1 LSARLFAAASVL
13 ASALLLAGPAV
24 DLTAQAQPGAIVYQ
38 VIGRDGRR
46 PLPAR
51 PLANQ
56 EMFSLDDLARVFEL
70 TVREDVA
77 AGGVTVA
84 ARGQTIVLSVGQPL
98 ASVGG
103 RLVSLSGAPVHE
115 GRAWFVPA
123 DFISRA
129 LALALGT
136 RIEVRRP
143 SRLIVPADVRVP
155 QIAARLEPLGPLAR
169 LTLDISPA
177 TPHAVSQEGSRL
189 VVRFEAD
196 ALDATLP
203 PSTVPDLVAGVRA
216 GDTTNTLTVDLGPRF
231 ASFRTADTPGDRGGA
246 RLVID
251 VAAQTTETAPGTAP
265 PAAVPPA
272 APELPPLLDLAP
284 SGSLRTIVI
293 DAGHGGDDEGAH
305 GAGGTGEKAIALSVA
320 RRLKGALESRLG
332 VRVILTRDGDRNV
345 PLDERAAVAN
355 NNKADLFISLHANA
369 SVRPSTSGAE
379 VFYLGLEAYGE
390 EGQRVAHGD
399 ADVLPVFGGGARDIE
414 VTPWEL
420 AQARHIERSTALA
433 HAVEGALREQMPMG
447 PRTLQP
453 APFRLLV
460 GVNMPA
466 VLIEMAFLTNPQQ
479 EKEVATDTFQN
490 AIVQALVNGVVR
502 FRDAPPGAPIQPV
515 APPAAPGRGTR

>member
-1 LSARLFAAASVL
+1 MASLL
-13 ASALLLAGPAV
+13 ATTLLLAGNAA

-38 VIGRDGRR
+38 VVGRDGRR

-51 PLANQ
+51 LVANQ
-56 EMFSLDDLARVFEL
+56 EMFALDDLARVFEL
-70 TVREDVA
+70 TVREDA
-77 AGGVTVA
+77 TAGGVTVA
-84 ARGQTIVLSVGQPL
+84 ARGQTIVLSAGQPL

-115 GRAWFVPA
+115 GRAWLVPA

-136 RIEVRRP
+136 RLEVRRP

-155 QIAARLEPLGPLAR
+155 QIAAHLEPVGPVAR

-177 TPHAVSQEGSRL
+177 TPHTMTQEGSRL
-189 VVRFEAD
+189 IVRFEAD
-196 ALDATLP
+196 ALDPSLP
-203 PSTVPDLVAGVRA
+203 ASTVPDLVTAVRA
-216 GDTTNTLTVDLGPRF
+216 GDTPNTLIVDLGPRF
-231 ASFRTADTPGDRGGA
+231 TSFHTADQPGDRGGA

-251 VAAQTTETAPGTAP
+251 VAAQTTDAAAAPATPAP
-265 PAAVPPA
+265 PAP
-272 APELPPLLDLAP
+272 PELPPLLDLAP
-284 SGSLRTIVI
+284 FGSLRTIVI
-293 DAGHGGDDEGAH
+293 DAGHGGDDEGAR
-305 GAGGTGEKAIALSVA
+305 GAGGTGEKTIALSVA
-320 RRLKGALESRLG
+320 RRLKSALESRLG
-332 VRVILTRDGDRNV
+332 VRVILTRDADRNV

-369 SVRPSTSGAE
+369 SVRPATAGAE
-379 VFYLGLEAYGE
+379 VFYLNLEAYGE
-390 EGQRVAHGD
+390 EAQRVAHGD

-433 HAVEGALREQMPMG
+433 RAVEGALREQLPMG

-466 VLIEMAFLTNPQQ
+466 VLVEMAFLTNPQQ
-479 EKEVATDTFQN
+479 EKDVATDTFQN
-490 AIVQALVNGVVR
+490 AMVQALVNGVMR
-502 FRDAPPGAPIQPV
+502 FRDAPPGTPVQLAAPSQ
-515 APPAAPGRGTR
+515 APGRGAR

>member
-1 LSARLFAAASVL
+1 ML
-13 ASALLLAGPAV
+13 ATALLLTGSPV
-24 DLTAQAQPGAIVYQ
+24 TAQTQPGPIAYQ
-38 VIGRDGRR
+38 LISRDGRR

-51 PLANQ
+51 VIGNQ
-56 EMFSLDDLARVFEL
+56 DMFALDDLARVFEL
-70 TVREDVA
+70 TVREDAA

-84 ARGQTIVLSVGQPL
+84 ARGQTIVLSAGQPL

-115 GRAWFVPA
+115 GRAWLVPA

-143 SRLIVPADVRVP
+143 SRLIVPADLRVP
-155 QIAARLEPLGPLAR
+155 QIAARLESLGALAR

-177 TPHAVSQEGSRL
+177 TPHAVSQEGQRL

-196 ALDATLP
+196 ALDASLP
-203 PSTVPDLVAGVRA
+203 PSTVPDLVADVRA
-216 GDTTNTLTVDLGPRF
+216 GDTANTLIVDLGPRF
-231 ASFRTADTPGDRGGA
+231 ASFRTTDSPGDRGGG

-251 VAAQTTETAPGTAP
+251 VAAQTTDTAPGTAT
-265 PAAVPPA
+265 PAPAPPA

-293 DAGHGGDDEGAH
+293 DAGHGGEDDGAR
-305 GAGGTGEKAIALSVA
+305 GPAGTGEKTVALNVA
-320 RRLKGALESRLG
+320 RRLKTALESRLG
-332 VRVILTRDGDRNV
+332 VRVILTRDADRNV

-369 SVRPSTSGAE
+369 SVRPTTAGAE

-399 ADVLPVFGGGARDIE
+399 ADLLPLFGGGARDIE

-420 AQARHIERSTALA
+420 AQARHVEASTALA
-433 HAVEGALREQMPMG
+433 RAVEGALRDQMAMG

-453 APFRLLV
+453 APLRVLV

-466 VLIEMAFLTNPQQ
+466 VLVEMAFLTNPQQ
-479 EKEVATDTFQN
+479 EKEVSTDTFQN
-490 AIVQALVNGVVR
+490 AMVQALVNGVVR
-502 FRDAPPGAPIQPV
+502 FRDAPPGSPVQPV
-515 APPAAPGRGTR
+515 VPPAAPGRGTR